1 MKLLKLILCFAF
13 VGLAFSCNTDD
24 EVTINEIIGVWNL
37 KSIESFG
44 VDTPVTGCRLSDTF
58 TFNLDLTGNNFFP
71 ENDPGDPCV
80 FETVDFTWLRDG
92 DQLMLDSVQ
101 EGPILIQIVR
111 LTDVELQ
118 FSILEIDGVL
128 PTAAEIRLFKY
139 EK

>member
-1 MKLLKLILCFAF
+1 MIVYFAF
-13 VGLAFSCNTDD
+13 LGLTFSCDTADD
-24 EVTINEIIGVWNL
+24 GVEQDIIIGVWNL
-37 KSIESFG
+37 KSIASSGLEI
-44 VDTPVTGCRLSDTF
+44 PATGCKLSDTF
-58 TFNLDLTGNNFFP
+58 TFDSDFTGNNFFP
-71 ENDPGDPCV
+71 ENDPGDPCI

-118 FSILEIDGVL
+118 FSILEINSV
-128 PTAAEIRLFKY
+128 PATAAEIRLFKY